1 MELNQ
6 VADKLVKVFDATG
19 DIWEEYGPPTEDD
32 LAVTVAAM
40 IDYLDGVEGPTQIHI
55 PNSHVKVTRD
65 EAGDHVVWFEIG
77 KVDIDLS
84 DDDTS

>member
-1 MELNQ
+1 MELNE

-19 DIWEEYGPPTEDD
+19 YVWTDYGPPSEDD

-55 PNSHVKVTRD
+55 PNAGVKVTRD
-65 EAGDHVVWFEIG
+65 EEGEHTVWFEIG
-77 KVDIDLS
+77 KVEFDLS
-84 DDDTS
+84 DDDSS